1 MAFRI
6 PDWLGYEVRERW
18 EWLGSKLL
26 DFRRWINRQNP
37 KVIVGITAVTVLVL
51 VIVVISLLSG
61 PETPEIKEYKKAWF
75 YDLNMGKLFTAKSDL
90 IPPIEAPSGPLPD
103 GRPAGVKAHVFTFAA
118 EPNES
123 ERFIGFLETTDPN
136 AEINSSS
143 SGGGGTDGFASWG
156 HGKLF
161 RRVEDKRWVSGSS
174 KEARA
179 ILNKVFAPNENSE
192 RPRYCPPQ

>member
-6 PDWLGYEVRERW
+6 PDWLSYEIGEKW
-18 EWLGSKLL
+18 EWLASKLL
-26 DFRRWINRQNP
+26 DVRRWINRQNP
-37 KVIVGITAVTVLVL
+37 KVIVGIMAFTVILL

-75 YDLNMGKLFTAKSDL
+75 YDLNTGKLFTAKIDL
-90 IPPIEAPSGPLPD
+90 IPPIDAPSGPLPD

-143 SGGGGTDGFASWG
+143 SPGGRTGGFAGWG

-161 RRVEDKRWVSGSS
+161 RRVEDKKWVSGSS

-179 ILNKVFAPNENSE
+179 ILNKVFAPSENAE